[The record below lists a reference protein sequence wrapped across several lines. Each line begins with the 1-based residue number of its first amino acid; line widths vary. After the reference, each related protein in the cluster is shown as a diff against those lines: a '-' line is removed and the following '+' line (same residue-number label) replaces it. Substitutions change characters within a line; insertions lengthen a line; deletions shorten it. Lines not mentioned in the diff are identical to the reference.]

1 MWYRLWEILSIIAL
15 VTPDREHPGCDET
28 EILGDMEK
36 KRLEVTCPCCQA
48 RLIIDATTGL
58 VIHSDA
64 KKAGYSFDDAL
75 RQEKERKTKSD
86 EIFARAFA
94 DEKKRQSSLEAKFE
108 EALRSKDELDE
119 PPPRPFDL
127 D

>member
-1 MWYRLWEILSIIAL
+1 MGE
-15 VTPDREHPGCDET
+15 
-28 EILGDMEK
+28 MEK

-48 RLIIDATTGL
+48 RLVVDAGTGL

-75 RQEKERKTKSD
+75 RQEKERKAKS
-86 EIFARAFA
+86 EETFARAFA